1 MQWTGEWGISKMKSR
16 LSHRETMPKLLRGKK
31 YITCREEVKMFS
43 AFSLKSQFL
52 ARNTK
57 KRCSSGKG
65 QLGWK
70 LCLLPCELLRFS
82 LGRCLSHADALP
94 NQQGTEG
101 PGEGTTWINK
111 TQQYKI

>member
-1 MQWTGEWGISKMKSR
+1 MQWTAEWGISKMKSR

-57 KRCSSGKG
+57 KKVFFR
-65 QLGWK
+65 
-70 LCLLPCELLRFS
+70 
-82 LGRCLSHADALP
+82 
-94 NQQGTEG
+94 
-101 PGEGTTWINK
+101 EGTAGMEAVLAPL
-111 TQQYKI
+111 